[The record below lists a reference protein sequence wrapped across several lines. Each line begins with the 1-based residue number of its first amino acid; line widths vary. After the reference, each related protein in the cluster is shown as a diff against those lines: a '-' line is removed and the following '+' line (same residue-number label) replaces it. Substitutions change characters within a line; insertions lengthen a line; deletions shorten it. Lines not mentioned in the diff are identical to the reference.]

1 MYIKERK
8 SSFTRGEG
16 TRIQNNRKE
25 RQFLLHLLQI
35 FPLPKK
41 NMKKNYAGKAA
52 AVTMA
57 AAMMVSMMGATAF
70 AADDTK
76 DTTVKYTVQQGYEW
90 SIPTEIEF
98 TDSVDTVTTDGTS
111 GKTQNVY
118 VSKNVINNGKMLQ
131 IDLNNPTFTIT
142 TSAEQGSAELTYTVY
157 HEDYKKELST
167 TSTLVLQQNAGSQG
181 GSAQLTFKLKKDTVE
196 KAGDYTGTL
205 SFIAS
210 IVDYQE

>member
-1 MYIKERK
+1 
-8 SSFTRGEG
+8 
-16 TRIQNNRKE
+16 
-25 RQFLLHLLQI
+25 
-35 FPLPKK
+35 
-41 NMKKNYAGKAA
+41 MKKNYAGKAA

-70 AADDTK
+70 AADTK
-76 DTTVKYTVQQGYEW
+76 DTTVKYSVKEGYEW

-142 TSAEQGSAELTYTVY
+142 TTEAQGSAELTYTVH
-157 HEDYKKELST
+157 HEGYNVDLSAT
-167 TSTLVLQQNAGSQG
+167 NTLVLQQNAGSQG
-181 GSAQLTFKLKKDTVE
+181 GQAQLKFTLNKDTVE